1 MAKLSKKSR
10 YPKAAAA
17 ARDSRGAAMQA
28 GGSAVAVITAADQP
42 ALGRAYRAR
51 RKTHGSTGAADHRR
65 THESREIDPPA
76 GFVRSQIA
84 RISQAIIVAHT
95 MTMEGKFQAQMGR
108 SGSLTNSTTLTASCR
123 PKFPRRRRGH
133 S

>member
-1 MAKLSKKSR
+1 
-10 YPKAAAA
+10 
-17 ARDSRGAAMQA
+17 MQA

-95 MTMEGKFQAQMGR
+95 MTMEGRFQAIGR
-108 SGSLTNSTTLTASCR
+108 VLELAGKLDRSHGFVQA
-123 PKFPRRRRGH
+123 
-133 S
+133 